1 MTTDVRVMTRRGL
14 ILMLRSPMTVAMA
27 AIMPI
32 ILLTLMSVS
41 FGKMVLPGAS
51 VGEYVQYAAPV
62 FTVMGVVFGALSTA
76 IATQQ
81 DRTSGFDD
89 RLRVSPVSAVA
100 PFAGRIFADAA
111 RNIGSVVVVTAVAVA
126 MGFRFEAGLSGAVLY
141 FVLPVIF
148 GFGIAWMMVAIA
160 TYVDSA
166 ETAVSS
172 TNALLLLL
180 SFLSTGFVT
189 LHDLPGWAQPIASA
203 NPISHVA
210 QAMRGASSGGDYAG
224 DVVVTIV
231 WAIGLTLVCGLL
243 AVRGYRRR
251 P

>member
-100 PFAGRIFADAA
+100 LMRPSWVSA
-111 RNIGSVVVVTAVAVA
+111 VTPSS
-126 MGFRFEAGLSGAVLY
+126 R
-141 FVLPVIF
+141 PR
-148 GFGIAWMMVAIA
+148 
-160 TYVDSA
+160 
-166 ETAVSS
+166 SS
-172 TNALLLLL
+172 TILPPI
-180 SFLSTGFVT
+180 T
-189 LHDLPGWAQPIASA
+189 LCPR
-203 NPISHVA
+203 N
-210 QAMRGASSGGDYAG
+210 
-224 DVVVTIV
+224 
-231 WAIGLTLVCGLL
+231 
-243 AVRGYRRR
+243 
-251 P
+251 